1 MLCVNCD
8 STVKPA
14 FTTDVT
20 NSGNCLVIIRN
31 VPCSK
36 CPKCGKIIY
45 TLDVKKQLDKLI
57 STAEN
62 LPLEIS
68 IIDYQKVVCAP
79 TENI

>member
-1 MLCVNCD
+1 MLCINCG
-8 STVKPA
+8 SNVEPA

-20 NSGNCLVIIRN
+20 DSGNCLVIVRN
-31 VPCSK
+31 VPCNK

-45 TLDVKKQLDKLI
+45 TLAVKKQLDKFI
-57 STAEN
+57 SKSEK

-79 TENI
+79 S